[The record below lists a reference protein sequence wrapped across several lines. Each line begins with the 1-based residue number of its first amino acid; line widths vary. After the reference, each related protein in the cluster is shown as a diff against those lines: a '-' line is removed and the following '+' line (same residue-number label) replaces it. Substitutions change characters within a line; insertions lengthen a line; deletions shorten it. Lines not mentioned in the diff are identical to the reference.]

1 MSRFPP
7 GSAAGADLANAAVGK
22 LYNSIPHPVA
32 DYVGP
37 EFVFR
42 QADGSYNNIHDPYI
56 GKAGTRYARSVQPK
70 RSIAASSLPDPG
82 LVFDSLLKA
91 RDVRILQFHPHTILL
106 TRRAARRPHR
116 WQLQF
121 DLCLCLSRHTLPLPQ
136 SPHRLDDERHLLLP
150 RPFPSLRAQPSRPR
164 HGAPKVSWT
173 WSPLPRHLRGRTP
186 PVPPSCRVG
195 AVGGVFA

>member
-7 GSAAGADLANAAVGK
+7 GSPVGADLANVAVGK

-42 QADGSYNNIHDPYI
+42 QADGSYNNIHDAYI

-91 RDVRILQFHPHTILL
+91 RDVRIL
-106 TRRAARRPHR
+106 
-116 WQLQF
+116 
-121 DLCLCLSRHTLPLPQ
+121 
-136 SPHRLDDERHLLLP
+136 
-150 RPFPSLRAQPSRPR
+150 PFSSAHHS
-164 HGAPKVSWT
+164 
-173 WSPLPRHLRGRTP
+173 
-186 PVPPSCRVG
+186 
-195 AVGGVFA
+195 F